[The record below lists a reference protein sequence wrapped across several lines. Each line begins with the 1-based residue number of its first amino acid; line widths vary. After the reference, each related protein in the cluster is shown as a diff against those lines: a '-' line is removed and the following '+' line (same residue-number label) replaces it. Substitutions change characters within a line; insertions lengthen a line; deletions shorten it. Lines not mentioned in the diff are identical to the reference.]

1 MSDTK
6 QTLGQIAKA
15 AFIDRLGQSSPIL
28 QGDSDA
34 AWEAAANAVAEECA
48 SIADS
53 YAEYE
58 ISHAGECDLDCGAAE
73 IAIELRALKS
83 EGHES

>member
-1 MSDTK
+1 MSEAQ

-15 AFIDRLGQSSPIL
+15 AFIERLSQSSPIL
-28 QGDSDA
+28 QSDSDS

-48 SIADS
+48 KAIDAVIPKQASGIN
-53 YAEYE
+53 
-58 ISHAGECDLDCGAAE
+58 IVVHAFAHH
-73 IAIELRALKS
+73 IRALKS